1 MEERGSQRR
10 RRRRRSRAPA
20 SIEPSPFV
28 SAVVSG
34 DPVLHERKEGA
45 PPGARKTAPASPP
58 PVRKAPRRPPPPPP
72 ASARDTRQRGEP
84 AGARKDVPGAE
95 DWERTHLEQTMFA
108 LAQEHSAAAAARV
121 RKAPP
126 DPQGEQT
133 HSLLAILMSFLALE
147 AFINM
152 VGSDRLGPRYRYYDR
167 MPPEG
172 KWTEVTRLVSKTG
185 KTFDEDG
192 PEITGLSTLRTWR
205 NMLTHYKGEYEGV
218 QRRGQSGETR
228 IEALLSSENAARAVE
243 IARTLY
249 RSFYEFDRRSPPR
262 QFMWLDDRPH
272 HVRAHTAQTSPAPAL
287 PPPTPPPGRPTPAPG
302 DRQAQA
308 GARRPHPRRAR
319 QPRP

>member
-1 MEERGSQRR
+1 
-10 RRRRRSRAPA
+10 
-20 SIEPSPFV
+20 
-28 SAVVSG
+28 
-34 DPVLHERKEGA
+34 
-45 PPGARKTAPASPP
+45 
-58 PVRKAPRRPPPPPP
+58 
-72 ASARDTRQRGEP
+72 
-84 AGARKDVPGAE
+84 
-95 DWERTHLEQTMFA
+95 MFA
-108 LAQEHSAAAAARV
+108 LAQEHSAAAAARA
-121 RKAPP
+121 RKTPS

-152 VGSDRLGPRYRYYDR
+152 VGSDRLGSRYRYYDR

-243 IARTLY
+243 IARMLY

-262 QFMWLDDRPH
+262 QFMWLDDRPQH
-272 HVRAHTAQTSPAPAL
+272 LRAQTAQTGPAPATPL
-287 PPPTPPPGRPTPAPG
+287 PTPPPGRPTPGPG
-302 DRQAQA
+302 DRSVQA
-308 GARRPHPRRAR
+308 GARRAHPRRAR